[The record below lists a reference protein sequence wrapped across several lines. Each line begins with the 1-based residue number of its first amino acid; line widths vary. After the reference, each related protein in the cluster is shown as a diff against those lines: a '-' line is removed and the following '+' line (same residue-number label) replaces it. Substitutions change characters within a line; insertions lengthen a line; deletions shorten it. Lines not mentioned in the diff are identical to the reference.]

1 MSKLKDYIS
10 VDELYAKLD
19 TYASKHDLV
28 VECGAEYI
36 YQSDSAQ
43 EDALSLV
50 ADIFDTISTNKC
62 NKEEE

>member
-19 TYASKHDLV
+19 TYASKHDLA

-62 NKEEE
+62 NEEE